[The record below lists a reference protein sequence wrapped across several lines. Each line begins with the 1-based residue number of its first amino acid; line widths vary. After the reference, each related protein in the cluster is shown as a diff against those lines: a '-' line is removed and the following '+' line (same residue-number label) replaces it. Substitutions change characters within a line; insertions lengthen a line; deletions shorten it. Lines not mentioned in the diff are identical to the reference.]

1 MKFDIQLTPTPR
13 QEEGVYDVAIIGGGP
28 AGSTA
33 AIYTARANLKTLV
46 IDKGIANGALGI
58 TSKIANYPGI
68 PGEISGEELV
78 RRMRQQAESFGAE
91 FVQDRIQAT
100 DLLSNPKLLFG
111 NNGTYQA
118 KAVII
123 ATGSMG
129 RGNRVPGEDRLL
141 GRGVSYC
148 ATCDAA
154 FFRNAEVAVV
164 GSSEE
169 AVEEALF
176 LTQFVSKLHF
186 LSPKREIHADPEMVR
201 ELSEHPKVTM
211 YWGAVLREV
220 LGEEKVEAIR
230 YRTPLGTEETLPVA
244 GVFIY
249 LQGGHPVTD
258 FLAGQ
263 IPLSE
268 GGCIMVD
275 SEYQTAVPGVY
286 AVGDVICNHIKQ
298 AVVAAAE
305 GAIAAMAVEKQLR
318 GRKKMVLDWSK

>member
-1 MKFDIQLTPTPR
+1 
-13 QEEGVYDVAIIGGGP
+13 
-28 AGSTA
+28 
-33 AIYTARANLKTLV
+33 
-46 IDKGIANGALGI
+46 
-58 TSKIANYPGI
+58 
-68 PGEISGEELV
+68 
-78 RRMRQQAESFGAE
+78 
-91 FVQDRIQAT
+91 
-100 DLLSNPKLLFG
+100 
-111 NNGTYQA
+111 
-118 KAVII
+118 
-123 ATGSMG
+123 
-129 RGNRVPGEDRLL
+129 
-141 GRGVSYC
+141 
-148 ATCDAA
+148 
-154 FFRNAEVAVV
+154 VAVV

-211 YWGAVLREV
+211 YWGAALREV
-220 LGEEKVEAIR
+220 IGEQKVEAIR

-249 LQGGHPVTD
+249 LQGGHPITD

-263 IPLSE
+263 VPLSE

-275 SEYQTAVPGVY
+275 SEYQTTVPGVY

-305 GAIAAMAVEKQLR
+305 GAIAAIAVEKQLR
-318 GRKKMVLDWSK
+318 GRKKMVVDWSK